1 MNGPADIFPLEKE
14 GLRIR
19 RMEPG
24 DLEPMAR
31 LLGDPS
37 VMRYMEPPF
46 DRARTH
52 AFLQKAGFG
61 PNPLIYGAERNG
73 AFLGY
78 VICHSWGRDA
88 VELGWVLLP
97 EYWGQG
103 LAGWLTDMLLDGL
116 RDRYARAIIE
126 CVPENAASLRVALR
140 HGFTYEGTEGC
151 CRIYTRDI
159 SPSPL
164 FCRDVAPE

>member
-1 MNGPADIFPLEKE
+1 MVQKE
-14 GLRIR
+14 T
-19 RMEPG
+19 
-24 DLEPMAR
+24 
-31 LLGDPS
+31 
-37 VMRYMEPPF
+37 VPF
-46 DRARTH
+46 WDM
-52 AFLQKAGFG
+52 
-61 PNPLIYGAERNG
+61 
-73 AFLGY
+73 GY

-103 LAGWLTDMLLDGL
+103 LAGRLTDMLLDGL
-116 RDRYARAIIE
+116 RGRYARAIIE

-140 HGFTYEGTEGC
+140 HGFTYEGTEGG